1 LSVLA
6 RLVVVAL
13 AIAAIVVL
21 GVRLREHD
29 RCQAAQRG
37 SSVDVAQL
45 SANCRDP
52 DVLAS
57 ASFLLVTAGKRAE
70 GERLAQESVR
80 REPDSFA
87 GWVAVALAQPDRSSP
102 QAQRAVARAKAL
114 NPRWQGLPRAAAQG
128 P

>member
-1 LSVLA
+1 VLV

-13 AIAAIVVL
+13 AIAAVAVVGSRL
-21 GVRLREHD
+21 GED
-29 RCQAAQRG
+29 ERCQSAQTG
-37 SSVDVAQL
+37 TAVDVAKL

-70 GERLAQESVR
+70 GARLAQESVR

-87 GWVAVALAQPDRSSP
+87 GWVAVALAQRDRNSP
-102 QAQRAVARAKAL
+102 QTRRAVARAKAL
-114 NPRWQGLPRAAAQG
+114 NPRWQGLPPAGAQG

>member
-1 LSVLA
+1 VLV
-6 RLVVVAL
+6 RLAIVVVAVG
-13 AIAAIVVL
+13 AIVLL
-21 GVRLREHD
+21 GTRLREHD
-29 RCQAAQRG
+29 ACQSAQEG
-37 SSVDVAQL
+37 SAVDVAKL

-57 ASFLLVTAGKRAE
+57 ASFLLVTAGKRAD

-87 GWVAVALAQPDRSSP
+87 GWVAVALAQRDRNSP
-102 QAQRAVARAKAL
+102 QARRAVARAKAL
-114 NPRWQGLPRAAAQG
+114 NPRWQGLPPAGARG

>member
-1 LSVLA
+1 VLV

-13 AIAAIVVL
+13 AVAAVVVL
-21 GVRLREHD
+21 GIRLREHD
-29 RCQAAQRG
+29 RCQSAQKG
-37 SSVDVAQL
+37 TAVDVAEL

-52 DVLAS
+52 DLLAS

-87 GWVAVALAQPDRSSP
+87 GWVAVAFVTRDRDP
-102 QAQRAVARAKAL
+102 ARARRAVARAKAL
-114 NPRWQGLPRAAAQG
+114 NPRWQGLPPAAAQG